1 MIPTLHLDPF
11 FFPGG
16 PVGCLLLH
24 GFSNSPHEMRPLGE
38 YLAAQGLTVLG
49 ARLAGHGTTPED
61 LESKRWPDW
70 VGSEAPSRPPFRE
83 VRRDGAS
90 SAADGLAEL
99 RRHCPQVFVVGIS
112 GGGLVALYLATI
124 APLDGL
130 VVMSVPVLVSDWR
143 WRLLPL
149 VQHFV
154 RWVRDTRCDLTDPAA
169 KATYYPHPATYERKP
184 VAALVS
190 MGELQA
196 IVRRRL
202 AQITVPTLLIYGRH
216 DRTISP
222 GDADYLLTHLGSLD
236 KQLVWFANSGHG
248 LVVDSEKEKVWE
260 RVHGWIEERN
270 TLAKVLKPSQG

>member
-1 MIPTLHLDPF
+1 MTPTLHLDPF

-61 LESKRWPDW
+61 LEGKRWPDW
-70 VGSEAPSRPPFRE
+70 A
-83 VRRDGAS
+83 A

-99 RRHCPQVFVVGIS
+99 RRSCPQVFVVGIS
-112 GGGLVALYLATI
+112 GGGLVALYLATT

-143 WRLLPL
+143 WRLLPIA
-149 VQHFV
+149 QHFV
-154 RWVRDTRCDLTDPAA
+154 RWVRDTRCDLTDPTA
-169 KATYYPHPATYERKP
+169 KATYYSHPATYERKP

-202 AQITVPTLLIYGRH
+202 PQITVPTLLIYGRC

-222 GDADYLLTHLGSLD
+222 GDADYLLAHLGSPD

-248 LVVDSEKEKVWE
+248 LVVDSEKEKVWA
-260 RVHGWIEERN
+260 RVHGWVVER
-270 TLAKVLKPSQG
+270 SQRV